1 MFKRQCTVLC
11 HLTIRT
17 SKIAVLSTFDPTCTT
32 AIHSLPQLRNVFL
45 FFIRHLGSSQG
56 VEQKDVH
63 KKKSDIKF
71 PERTLTVYTCEN
83 IYETWRRQKKFYHI
97 PESGVFADIAYI
109 DTVGCNKNTNNEKT
123 PTVLCIH
130 GIPGNY
136 GVFSHLINDLSNEGV
151 RVIVPTFPATLYL
164 SGKHKKELFRHSVEE
179 KTQVFKDFLKAL
191 DVSELDGIIAHS
203 SAIYPAL
210 RLALDSDL
218 KVNSQVFFNTGGHR
232 ETVTM
237 KPYWVV
243 WICSYLYLNAFG
255 RMLVQKIGKFLMK
268 YVMRTPIK
276 DDNFDG
282 IMLLAITMV
291 FSECWNASEEFQAI
305 AQKKIPTLYAFS
317 EDDKVVEKKLT
328 YDVISLLG
336 ACEENI
342 NFYDKNG
349 VLKKEGKDL
358 HWLTLISF
366 EEGSH
371 YVFRKY
377 PQLCNMKVL
386 ELLKRTRS

>member
-1 MFKRQCTVLC
+1 MLKRPCTVLC

-17 SKIAVLSTFDPTCTT
+17 SKIAVLSSFEPTCRT
-32 AIHSLPQLRNVFL
+32 AIHALPQLRNVFL

-71 PERTLTVYTCEN
+71 PERTVTVYTCEN
-83 IYETWRRQKKFYHI
+83 IYERWRRQKKFYRI

-109 DTVGCNKNTNNEKT
+109 DTVGCNKNTNDEKT

-136 GVFSHLINDLSNEGV
+136 GVFSHLINDLSKEGV

-164 SGKHKKELFRHSVEE
+164 SGKREKELFRHSIEE

-191 DVSELDGIIAHS
+191 DVSELDGIVAHS

-232 ETVTM
+232 ET
-237 KPYWVV
+237 
-243 WICSYLYLNAFG
+243 
-255 RMLVQKIGKFLMK
+255 
-268 YVMRTPIK
+268 
-276 DDNFDG
+276 
-282 IMLLAITMV
+282 
-291 FSECWNASEEFQAI
+291 
-305 AQKKIPTLYAFS
+305 
-317 EDDKVVEKKLT
+317 
-328 YDVISLLG
+328 
-336 ACEENI
+336 
-342 NFYDKNG
+342 
-349 VLKKEGKDL
+349 
-358 HWLTLISF
+358 
-366 EEGSH
+366 
-371 YVFRKY
+371 
-377 PQLCNMKVL
+377 
-386 ELLKRTRS
+386 